1 MKKLIS
7 AVIAGMLSV
16 SLLASCGSVAKNTVH
31 SVDDLEGK
39 TIGVQLGTTGD
50 IYATSDVKDAKV
62 ERFNKGADAVQSLKQ
77 GKIDAVLID
86 NEPAK
91 VFVSKN
97 EDLKI
102 LDDAFAVEEYA
113 IAVKKDNSE
122 LTEEIKGALK
132 TLKENGT
139 LEKIINNWIG
149 EDAGKTPYKT
159 PEGTAYPKG
168 KLVMATNAE
177 FPPYES
183 VDGDKVVGIDADMMQ
198 AVCDILGY
206 ELSIENMEFDSIIS
220 AIESGK
226 ADVGAAG
233 LTVTED
239 RLKNV
244 NFTDSYTTATQVVI
258 VRKD

>member
-1 MKKLIS
+1 
-7 AVIAGMLSV
+7 
-16 SLLASCGSVAKNTVH
+16 
-31 SVDDLEGK
+31 
-39 TIGVQLGTTGD
+39 
-50 IYATSDVKDAKV
+50 
-62 ERFNKGADAVQSLKQ
+62 
-77 GKIDAVLID
+77 
-86 NEPAK
+86 
-91 VFVSKN
+91 
-97 EDLKI
+97 
-102 LDDAFAVEEYA
+102 
-113 IAVKKDNSE
+113 
-122 LTEEIKGALK
+122 
-132 TLKENGT
+132 
-139 LEKIINNWIG
+139 
-149 EDAGKTPYKT
+149 
-159 PEGTAYPKG
+159 
-168 KLVMATNAE
+168 MATNAE

>member
-1 MKKLIS
+1 MCIRDS
-7 AVIAGMLSV
+7 
-16 SLLASCGSVAKNTVH
+16 
-31 SVDDLEGK
+31 
-39 TIGVQLGTTGD
+39 
-50 IYATSDVKDAKV
+50 
-62 ERFNKGADAVQSLKQ
+62 
-77 GKIDAVLID
+77 
-86 NEPAK
+86 
-91 VFVSKN
+91 
-97 EDLKI
+97 
-102 LDDAFAVEEYA
+102 
-113 IAVKKDNSE
+113 
-122 LTEEIKGALK
+122 
-132 TLKENGT
+132 
-139 LEKIINNWIG
+139 
-149 EDAGKTPYKT
+149 
-159 PEGTAYPKG
+159 PKG